1 MKALTLL
8 LSAVLAASLSA
19 PALAQPPRADASV
32 DDIVNAL
39 SPAPRTRSLT
49 RNLKV
54 EPAKIDLTIQFDFDS
69 ARIKDDSRPQL
80 ERLAQALQHERL
92 ASMRFQIEGHTDA
105 QGSAAYNLS
114 LSGRRADSVLAFLSQ
129 QGVAKDKL
137 QALGK
142 GSSDLLEPAEPR
154 SPKNRRVRIL
164 TLE

>member
-1 MKALTLL
+1 
-8 LSAVLAASLSA
+8 
-19 PALAQPPRADASV
+19 
-32 DDIVNAL
+32 
-39 SPAPRTRSLT
+39 
-49 RNLKV
+49 
-54 EPAKIDLTIQFDFDS
+54 
-69 ARIKDDSRPQL
+69 
-80 ERLAQALQHERL
+80 
-92 ASMRFQIEGHTDA
+92 MRFQIEGHTDA